1 MLSVSQ
7 PVCNHANPSVSRGNN
22 SPFQTLV
29 NFRQRPHLLSL
40 RTIVSL
46 FRYINFYCQQD
57 DYLKNKL
64 LLNSSTWSHT
74 HSFYTLKSR
83 TWFLSFTQS
92 PEVAS
97 SHETKHCKGMKSRHW
112 DQWSVIGMSQEN
124 TCEQTNLGFNQSTL
138 VSKAMGYV
146 LSEYCVSFHKLNQ
159 ALSRYV
165 AILSF
170 QFLSEK
176 DLLRNSLESGPQRG
190 WWGREEEGKG
200 Y

>member
-1 MLSVSQ
+1 LISLPFLSHPEVT
-7 PVCNHANPSVSRGNN
+7 HLISVFHPKPGG
-22 SPFQTLV
+22 
-29 NFRQRPHLLSL
+29 
-40 RTIVSL
+40 
-46 FRYINFYCQQD
+46 CQQPQD
-57 DYLKNKL
+57 KAL
-64 LLNSSTWSHT
+64 
-74 HSFYTLKSR
+74 
-83 TWFLSFTQS
+83 Q
-92 PEVAS
+92 
-97 SHETKHCKGMKSRHW
+97 GMKSRHW

-190 WWGREEEGKG
+190 
-200 Y
+200 

>member
-46 FRYINFYCQQD
+46 FRCINFYCQQD

-64 LLNSSTWSHT
+64 LLNSSTWSHS
-74 HSFYTLKSR
+74 HSFHTLKSR

-97 SHETKHCKGMKSRHW
+97 SHETKHCKGWKAGTGINGQS
-112 DQWSVIGMSQEN
+112 
-124 TCEQTNLGFNQSTL
+124 LGCHRKIH
-138 VSKAMGYV
+138 VSKPIWGLTKARWWVKPWDMCC
-146 LSEYCVSFHKLNQ
+146 LSIVS
-159 ALSRYV
+159 AST
-165 AILSF
+165 S
-170 QFLSEK
+170 
-176 DLLRNSLESGPQRG
+176 
-190 WWGREEEGKG
+190 
-200 Y
+200 